1 MPYSA
6 DDSFTAPGLFSK
18 RSGEASG
25 LPHGPRSL
33 EDASEWVDDNPGVI
47 DAKDKKGEVR
57 NALENSAGDDM
68 VARSGH

>member
-1 MPYSA
+1 M
-6 DDSFTAPGLFSK
+6 
-18 RSGEASG
+18 
-25 LPHGPRSL
+25 PHGPRSL
-33 EDASEWVDDNPGVI
+33 EDTSEWGDDNPGVI